1 MAYSTEKE
9 STFSPRVLSV
19 MPEQWPRALLRA
31 ALREAGYDA
40 VGTRNLGTAL
50 RIRSDEPDRG
60 PIRLVVVDQSALSGA
75 HDKLRELL
83 SRHGAPP
90 TILLARSTLATP
102 VGPWQRVLKR
112 PVSVEEIVTA
122 VQDLLALPYELRHP
136 ID

>member
-1 MAYSTEKE
+1 
-9 STFSPRVLSV
+9 